1 MVRLR
6 INLTSKEPVGVPDA
20 VLVLALA
27 CGNCQRKRSSR
38 RTWGACRCCRAVP
51 STTVAR
57 QSPCQSCPSLQ
68 RPKGCKFPWARTSDY
83 HARNEAMLRFG
94 LLDSA
99 FGGSVVLGNICPRHF
114 ARLISV
120 DHRDACLGIDPS
132 KLAFVDRRAWNFAL
146 R

>member
-6 INLTSKEPVGVPDA
+6 INLTSKEPVGVPDT
-20 VLVLALA
+20 VLVITLAS
-27 CGNCQRKRSSR
+27 GNYQGER
-38 RTWGACRCCRAVP
+38 RFRRAWGACRCCRAVS
-51 STTVAR
+51 STKVAR

-68 RPKGCKFPWARTSDY
+68 RPKGCKFLWARTSDY
-83 HARNEAMLRFG
+83 RAWNEARLQFG
-94 LLDSA
+94 PLDSA
-99 FGGSVVLGNICPRHF
+99 LGGGVVLGDVCPRHF

-132 KLAFVDRRAWNFAL
+132 KLAVVGRRAWNFVL